1 MKIIKNHLMKEHSN
15 MKVGGI
21 AKNYFIVENKEEI
34 KNILDNY
41 SNIFII
47 GNGTNTLIK
56 DGELNTNF
64 LSLKKLNKINKIEE
78 NIIEVQ
84 AGVEFSDLIS
94 YMEKENLSGLE
105 NLSGIPGTVGGL
117 VYMNGGAYGS
127 EIFDCILEI
136 EVLDE
141 NRKIKKIKK
150 ENIKT
155 SYRNTEIQE
164 KKWVVISAS
173 FKFEKGFKKETILE
187 IQKKRETR
195 HPLELPNLGSS
206 FKNPKD
212 NFAAKLIIK
221 SGVQGYRIGD
231 AQVSEKHPNFIV
243 NLGDAS
249 YEDIIN
255 LITYVKEEVLN
266 KTGINLEEE
275 IVIINE

>member
-15 MKVGGI
+15 MKVGGTT
-21 AKNYFIVENKEEI
+21 KNYFIVENKEEI

-64 LSLKKLNKINKIEE
+64 LSLKNLNKIKKIEE

-94 YMEKENLSGLE
+94 YMEKENLTGLE

-150 ENIKT
+150 ENIKI

-231 AQVSEKHPNFIV
+231 AQISEKHPNFIV

-255 LITYVKEEVLN
+255 LIAYVKEEVLN

>member
-15 MKVGGI
+15 MKVGGVT
-21 AKNYFIVENKEEI
+21 KNYFLVENKEEI

-64 LSLKKLNKINKIEE
+64 LSLKKLNKIKKIE
-78 NIIEVQ
+78 NDIIEVE
-84 AGVEFSDLIS
+84 AGVEFSDLIN
-94 YMEKENLSGLE
+94 YVEKENLTGLE
-105 NLSGIPGTVGGL
+105 NLFGIPGTVGGL
-117 VYMNGGAYGS
+117 IYMNGGAYGS
-127 EIFDCILEI
+127 EIFDYILEI
-136 EVLDE
+136 EILDE
-141 NRKIKKIKK
+141 NKNIKKIKK
-150 ENIKT
+150 ENIKF

-164 KKWVVISAS
+164 KKWVIISAS
-173 FKFEKGFKKETILE
+173 FKFEKGFKKDTILE

-212 NFAAKLIIK
+212 NFAAKLIIR
-221 SGVQGYRIGD
+221 SGVQGHRIGD
-231 AQVSEKHPNFIV
+231 AQISEKHPNFIV
-243 NLGDAS
+243 NLGNAS
-249 YEDIIN
+249 YEDVIN
-255 LITYVKEEVLN
+255 LINYVKGEVLN